1 MTYKDLMY
9 EELAKKHRFHG
20 NALVPGKEKQALA
33 YEVIDTAVIQ
43 QFFWSAILNFQGD
56 LDAMGRGIYLY
67 WNESGAIIDIA
78 TVPLDECG
86 DPPTGSAPV
95 AHLLE
100 EFKIPHAVGPYRF
113 GGTDWLSWREAQNMM
128 QEVAEKARQWVKE
141 FAEPVFD
148 S

>member
-1 MTYKDLMY
+1 MTYKDAIDAQNTKTQGVSHIPY
-9 EELAKKHRFHG
+9 RREHRIDLARQTIS
-20 NALVPGKEKQALA
+20 A
-33 YEVIDTAVIQ
+33 EVLQQYYWEAV
-43 QFFWSAILNFQGD
+43 LTFQGN

-86 DPPTGSAPV
+86 DPPAGSAPV

-100 EFKIPHAVGPYRF
+100 EFKIPHAVAPYRY
-113 GGTDWLSWREAQNMM
+113 GGIDWMNWGEAQNMM
-128 QEVAEKARQWVKE
+128 QDVAEKARQWVRE
-141 FAEPVFD
+141 MIR